1 MAGSIFCRRLFLSSV
16 SKFRPVRSLSTV
28 ETKFHNYQNVEM
40 YLLEALSGFKNCL
53 QSENSNKLSTIYEHY
68 LNSTGKFFRPL
79 LVGGVSM
86 CCNTRSHINWGQQKL
101 AFITE
106 MIHTASLIH
115 DDIVDNADI
124 RRKSPS
130 TNSMFGN
137 VGSVFAG
144 NLLMSRASIDLA
156 RLNNP
161 LVIKILSQVI
171 EDLVTGELMQLGL
184 KKTADERINYYLSK
198 TFKKTASLMAHSCQA
213 ASVLGDSEST
223 GQADACFEFGRNV
236 GLAFQLADDLMD
248 FISSTQ
254 TDKPVNAD
262 LSMGLATA
270 PVLFAALQHSELN
283 TLIMRRF
290 TEPGDVFLAREMVLN
305 STGIEDTR
313 QLINNHIH
321 SAQHALN
328 FFEDTEPKGYL
339 LGLVNTIVKKL

>member
-1 MAGSIFCRRLFLSSV
+1 MAANIVCRRLFSNLVLKSNYRSV
-16 SKFRPVRSLSTV
+16 RALATEIQFRN
-28 ETKFHNYQNVEM
+28 ENVEL
-40 YLLEALSGFKNCL
+40 YLFDTLSGFQNCL
-53 QSENSNKLSTIYEHY
+53 QLESSTKLATIYQHY

-86 CCNTRSHINWGQQKL
+86 CCNSESHINSSQQKL

-124 RRKSPS
+124 RRKSPT
-130 TNSMFGN
+130 TNLVFGN
-137 VGSVFAG
+137 IGSVFAG
-144 NLLMSRASIDLA
+144 NLLMSRASIELA
-156 RLNNP
+156 RLNNAV
-161 LVIKILSQVI
+161 VIKILSQVI

-184 KKTADERINYYLSK
+184 KKTADERINHYLTK
-198 TFKKTASLMAHSCQA
+198 TFKKTASLMAYSCQA
-213 ASVLGDSEST
+213 ASVLSNDVKE
-223 GQADACFEFGRNV
+223 GQTDACFEFGRNV
-236 GLAFQLADDLMD
+236 GLAFQLADDLRD

-262 LSMGLATA
+262 LTMGLATA

-290 TEPGDVFLAREMVLN
+290 THPEDVLRAREMVLN
-305 STGIEDTR
+305 SSGIEDTR

-321 SAQHALN
+321 SAQMSLN
-328 FFEDTEPKGYL
+328 FFADSEARGYL
-339 LGLVNTIVKKL
+339 LGLVGTIVKRL